1 MDWVIFIGVTL
12 AAMLATAIAASLVA
26 RAIGRAQGELG
37 FVPILLA
44 IVITAVVLLGASRLA
59 LALDWAYGTAGIDTS
74 TALGG
79 QVMVAAFAASFLPIA
94 AYVGAFFVTV
104 RRVKGTRT

>member
-1 MDWVIFIGVTL
+1 MDWVIFIAVTL
-12 AAMLATAIAASLVA
+12 AAMLATGLAAALIVRS
-26 RAIGRAQGELG
+26 IGRAQGELG

-44 IVITAVVLLGASRLA
+44 ILITSVVLLGASRLA
-59 LALDWAYGTAGIDTS
+59 LALDWAYAIAGIDTA

-94 AYVGAFFVTV
+94 AYVGSFFLTV
-104 RRVKGTRT
+104 KRVKGARE

>member
-1 MDWVIFIGVTL
+1 MDWVIFIAVTL
-12 AAMLATAIAASLVA
+12 AAMLATGLAAALIARS
-26 RAIGRAQGELG
+26 IGRAQGELG

-59 LALDWAYGTAGIDTS
+59 LALGWAFGLAGIDTT

-94 AYVGAFFVTV
+94 AYVGAFFLTV
-104 RRVKGTRT
+104 RAVKGGQQ